1 MNVEDNN
8 VFSLDRQTLYLV
20 GGGALG
26 ALAFLL
32 AMKYSHPLK
41 PAMAGILKEAYGFKE
56 WLLGNVEGF
65 TADVED
71 AAAEAKHTYQQEQE
85 LEKQL
90 ELLLKDKAMLE
101 KIIQMLQSRRGK
113 GPITE

>member
-1 MNVEDNN
+1 MNLENSTF
-8 VFSLDRQTLYLV
+8 FSLDSHKLSLV

-32 AMKYSHPLK
+32 AMKYAHPLK

-56 WLLGNVEGF
+56 WLLGNVESF

-71 AAAEAKHTYQQEQE
+71 AAAEAKHAYQQEQE
-85 LEKQL
+85 LEKHL
-90 ELLLKDKAMLE
+90 DLLLKDKALLE
-101 KIIQMLQSRRGK
+101 KIIKMLQEKAAKTKSQ
-113 GPITE
+113 